1 MQPIAVTTVQ
11 PTLIPPLS
19 NISGPA
25 QYKFAGASAALHGNP
40 LAEKGAD
47 NGDTLSIAGLRRVVE
62 ELCKALSSSLQDEH
76 ESAEASLQRAN
87 AILRFSAPN
96 AISSGPPDKT
106 AELPIEPIRGGLA
119 PWRIRRVANHIE
131 MNLDTTVRTKDL
143 AALVE
148 LSSFHFCRAF
158 RDSFGDSPHAY
169 ITRRRVERA
178 QGFMLTTNTSLS
190 QIAIDCGLADQSHF
204 NRLFRQFVGESPGA
218 WRRARTPVLQ
228 NADVPRFI
236 GQTCRESAVRTT

>member
-1 MQPIAVTTVQ
+1 MQPIAVTTVH
-11 PTLIPPLS
+11 PTLIPPVS
-19 NISGPA
+19 NIPGPA
-25 QYKFAGASAALHGNP
+25 QYKFAGAGAALHGNP

-47 NGDTLSIAGLRRVVE
+47 HSDTLSIAGLRSVVE

-87 AILRFSAPN
+87 TILRFSAPN
-96 AISSGPPDKT
+96 AISSGPLDKT
-106 AELPIEPIRGGLA
+106 AELPIEPTRGGLA

-169 ITRRRVERA
+169 VTRRRIERA
-178 QGFMLTTNTSLS
+178 QGLMLTTNNSLS
-190 QIAIDCGLADQSHF
+190 QVAMDCGLADQAHF
-204 NRLFRQFVGESPGA
+204 NRLFRRFVGESPGA
-218 WRRARTPVLQ
+218 WRRARVITVHS
-228 NADVPRFI
+228 ADVPKHAHAARL
-236 GQTCRESAVRTT
+236 S

>member
-1 MQPIAVTTVQ
+1 MQTIAVTTVH
-11 PTLIPPLS
+11 PTLTPPVS
-19 NISGPA
+19 DFAEPA
-25 QYKFAGASAALHGNP
+25 QYKVAGASAALQGNP
-40 LAEKGAD
+40 LAEKGAVPS
-47 NGDTLSIAGLRRVVE
+47 DTLSIAGLRSVVE
-62 ELCKALSSSLQDEH
+62 ELCKALSSSLQDEQ
-76 ESAEASLQRAN
+76 ESAEASLQRATT
-87 AILRFSAPN
+87 ILRFSAPN
-96 AISSGPPDKT
+96 AISSGPLDKT
-106 AELPIEPIRGGLA
+106 VEPPIEPIRGGLA
-119 PWRIRRVANHIE
+119 PWRIRRVSNHIE

-204 NRLFRQFVGESPGA
+204 NRLFRRFVGESPGA
-218 WRRARTPVLQ
+218 WRRAR
-228 NADVPRFI
+228 AAVPQSEEVPKQEQRA
-236 GQTCRESAVRTT
+236 SLS